1 MCGEMN
7 NVIIMRMKR
16 VLFVVNFT
24 SGTRT
29 IRSRLPQILEV
40 LGEHECLVT
49 VYPLVPSKGL
59 VAENVIAAYAGEY
72 DCILCCGGDGT
83 LNHVINEVM
92 NAGLDI
98 PIGYIPSG
106 STNDFS
112 KSLTDGIKYADTELA
127 SAVADGDDFL
137 YDIGR
142 ANDRYFNYVAAFG
155 AFTAISYETPQ
166 DLKNNLG
173 YLAYI
178 LNTLGR
184 LSENLSYKVHM
195 RIEHDEGVEE
205 GDYIFGAVSNSI
217 SVAGME
223 STLLSNVKLD
233 DSLMEVSLIRAPEKF
248 ADTNAIVS
256 DIAAGKIQHDNVR
269 MFKTHHIRFIAD
281 EPVAWTLDGEAGGS
295 HDITD
300 IEVVSKAIRMKVP
313 RKHKA

>member
-1 MCGEMN
+1 
-7 NVIIMRMKR
+7 MRMKR
-16 VLFVVNFT
+16 VLFIVNFT
-24 SGTRT
+24 SGMRT

-40 LGEHECLVT
+40 LGERDCLVT

-59 VAENVIAAYAGEY
+59 VAENIIAAYADEY

-83 LNHVINEVM
+83 LNHVLNEIM
-92 NAGLDI
+92 SAGLDI

-112 KSLTDGIKYADTELA
+112 KSLTNGVKYTDTQLA
-127 SAVADGDDFL
+127 SAVADGDDFR
-137 YDIGR
+137 YDIGK
-142 ANDRYFNYVAAFG
+142 ANARYFNYVAAFG

-166 DLKNNLG
+166 DLKNSLG

-178 LNTLGR
+178 LNTIGR

-195 RIEHDEGVEE
+195 RIEHDGGTEE
-205 GDYIFGAVSNSI
+205 GDYIFGSVSNSI

-223 STLLSNVKLD
+223 SPLLSNVRLD
-233 DSLMEVSLIRAPEKF
+233 DGLMEVSLIKAPAKF

-269 MFKTHHIRFIAD
+269 MFKTHHIRFVAD
-281 EPVAWTLDGEAGGS
+281 EPVVWTLDGEAGGS
-295 HDITD
+295 YKTTD
-300 IEVVSKAIRMKVP
+300 IEVISKAICMKVP
-313 RKHKA
+313 RKHTL